1 MRRLCWVGVL
11 ALLGAGFVRGA
22 VSDLSALRSA
32 FANPSR
38 EARLHCYWW
47 WLNGH
52 TDEATITRDLEQ
64 MKAKGYGGVIL
75 IDANGSNQNG
85 NRDVA
90 AGPLFGSSEWRRL
103 YRHAVAEAARLG
115 LEMSLT
121 IQSGWNLG
129 GPGVQPSEASKVLTF
144 SRLVVS
150 GDSDTRRPVLP
161 QPASQRSFYRD
172 IAVLAYPLHA
182 GKSLAGAEGDPRH
195 PIRLLQAKAAFREFG
210 RSMPV
215 TTALLEDDA
224 SQAGEAD
231 CQPGEVQDI
240 TSSLQNDGSVSWR
253 GPAGD
258 WELLRIGYTDSGAKV
273 STSSGGWQGLAI
285 DHMDHRAFESYWAHT
300 VAPLVADAQPYVGKS
315 LRYLVT
321 DSWELG
327 GTNWSAP
334 FRAAF
339 KERRGYDL
347 LPFLPVVSGRIVGSR
362 DASDRFLNDF
372 RKTIGDLIRSEH
384 YAVFARM
391 AKENGLGIHPESGGP
406 HGAPIDALRTL
417 ALSTFPQ
424 TEFWAKSPTHRSK
437 DEDRFFVKEAASS
450 AHISG
455 KAIVAGEGF
464 TSIGPQWEEV
474 IWNDLKPTFDQAVC
488 SGLNLL
494 FWHTFTSSPKAEG
507 LPGQEYFAGSHLNP
521 NVTWFQFA
529 GPFLAYIN
537 RNQAVLQQGVPVA
550 DVLYYYGDR
559 VPNFVQLQAADP
571 AHVLPGY
578 DYDVTDEETLVA
590 KAAVRDGRVFLP
602 GGASYRVLA
611 MGNRG
616 NISLAALRKIRELAM
631 AGAIVVGGRPDR
643 TTGLTK
649 GVIDDSEVKQI
660 AGSLW
665 GACEAGGHAAGRG
678 RVFCGDAARPVLEA
692 LHGQPDFEYAAK
704 AGSRFDYTHRRAEGS
719 DIYFVRSDQAEPAA
733 VQVTLRTAGRA
744 PELWHAD
751 SGEIDRQ
758 PRYSESRDG
767 RLVVP
772 LALEPY
778 GSVMVVVRPGRSS
791 TNFVPLPKEGRLLLP
806 DAPKEFDRLVSGEWT
821 VHFPAGWGAP
831 AAAVLPELASWTA
844 NQNAGIRYFSGT
856 AIYSKEIEIPAEML
870 RSGSRLWLDLGDV
883 RELAQVRLNGQM
895 AGIAWKRPFRVALGS
910 VAHAGVNRLE
920 IAVANLWPNRIIGD
934 QSLPPERRFTH
945 TNIAKFKADS
955 PLLPSGLLGPVRLVA
970 ESAR

>member
-1 MRRLCWVGVL
+1 ML
-11 ALLGAGFVRGA
+11 ALLGAGFGRAA
-22 VSDLSALRSA
+22 VSDLSALRAA
-32 FANPSR
+32 FANPPR

-52 TDEATITRDLEQ
+52 TDAATITHDLEQ

-75 IDANGSNQNG
+75 IDANGSNQSG
-85 NRDVA
+85 NEGVA
-90 AGPLFGSSEWRRL
+90 AGPLFGSPEWRRL

-129 GPGVQPSEASKVLTF
+129 GPGVQPAEASKVLTF

-150 GDSDTRRPVLP
+150 GGSDTAEHILP
-161 QPASQRSFYRD
+161 QPASQRGFYRD
-172 IAVLAYPLHA
+172 IALLAYPLHA
-182 GKSLAGAEGDPRH
+182 GKSLAGAEGDRRH
-195 PIRLLQAKAAFREFG
+195 PLRLLKAKAAFTEFG
-210 RSMPV
+210 WSMPA

-224 SQAGEAD
+224 PHAGEAD

-240 TSSLQNDGSVSWR
+240 TSSLQSDGSVSWSV
-253 GPAGD
+253 PAGD

-285 DHMDHRAFESYWAHT
+285 DHMDHAAFESYWART
-300 VAPLVADAQPYVGKS
+300 VAPLLADAQPYVGKS

-334 FRAAF
+334 FRAGF
-339 KERRGYDL
+339 KKRRGYDL
-347 LPFLPVVSGRIVGSR
+347 LPFLPVVSGRIIGSR
-362 DASDRFLNDF
+362 DESDRFLNDF

-384 YAVFARM
+384 YGVFARM
-391 AKENGLGIHPESGGP
+391 AKEKGLGIHPESGGP

-424 TEFWAKSPTHRSK
+424 TEFWAKSPAHRSK

-450 AHISG
+450 AHING

-494 FWHTFTSSPKAEG
+494 FWHTFTSSPKQEG

-537 RNQAVLQQGVPVA
+537 RNQAVLQQGAPVA

-590 KAAVRDGRVFLP
+590 KAAVREGRVVLP

-611 MGNRG
+611 IGDRA
-616 NISLAALRKIRELAM
+616 NISLAALRKIGELVT
-631 AGAIVVGGRPDR
+631 AGAMVVGGKPDR

-649 GVIDDSEVKQI
+649 GLIDDSEVKQI
-660 AGSLW
+660 ARRLW
-665 GACEAGGHAAGRG
+665 GACEPGGHAVGRG

-692 LHGQPDFEYAAK
+692 LHVQPDFAYAAK
-704 AGSRFDYTHRRAEGS
+704 AGGARFDYTHRRLEGS
-719 DIYFVRSDQAEPAA
+719 DIYFVRSDQAEGTA

-744 PELWHAD
+744 PEVWHAD
-751 SGEIDRQ
+751 SGVIDRQ

-778 GSVMVVVRPGRSS
+778 GSVLIVVKPGRSS
-791 TNFVPLPKEGRLLLP
+791 ANFVPPAKNRDTLLP
-806 DAPKEFDRLVSGEWT
+806 AVPKVSERAVSSEWT

-831 AAAVLPELASWTA
+831 AAAVFSGLASWTE

-870 RSGSRLWLDLGDV
+870 RSGSRLWLDLGEV
-883 RELAQVRLNGQM
+883 REVAQVRLNGQTV
-895 AGIAWKRPFRVALGS
+895 GIAWKKPFRVALGGA
-910 VAHAGVNRLE
+910 AHAGVNRLE
-920 IAVANLWPNRIIGD
+920 ISVANLWPNRIIGD

-945 TNIAKFKADS
+945 TNITKFKADS
-955 PLLPSGLLGPVRLVA
+955 PLLPSGLLGPVKLMT